1 MHEATL
7 AGRGGGR
14 SPSPA
19 AIGAAPVSVALRA
32 GEVSKIPMLEARPT
46 MAAALSGAWNEGA
59 SIAGL
64 PLEGRYD
71 RVPCVFDAR
80 RKGVRW
86 LS

>member
-1 MHEATL
+1 MHEAAL
-7 AGRGGGR
+7 AGRGGGI

-19 AIGAAPVSVALRA
+19 AIGDAPVSVALQA

-46 MAAALSGAWNEGA
+46 IAAALSGAWNEGA

-80 RKGVRW
+80 RAGLRW